1 MAKQVR
7 SSSRYV
13 LTTEANVLTAEGTS
27 RVARTTQQ
35 TQTAV
40 RAPVSIPGLADPA
53 ARALSLTT
61 PPPSPPR
68 PAGTP
73 ACDPTQGTPASMD
86 DPLARCD
93 CDCHGYESSAGIMR
107 PAYDAMKIGP
117 GFLQC
122 EHIDG
127 ANGYP
132 AGVCH
137 PVKSCCG
144 DDSMMAGR
152 RLDYEAAADATVAA
166 LEDDN
171 ELKETVEETVEEKL
185 AALAAKNSAL
195 EAKFAA
201 LEAKLMHMA
210 A

>member
-40 RAPVSIPGLADPA
+40 RASVSIPGLADPA

-122 EHIDG
+122 EHSDG
-127 ANGYP
+127 ANGYRPRTRLGRGVSHTRSLVAHPTPP
-132 AGVCH
+132 ATGT
-137 PVKSCCG
+137 PLG
-144 DDSMMAGR
+144 
-152 RLDYEAAADATVAA
+152 YATP
-166 LEDDN
+166 
-171 ELKETVEETVEEKL
+171 
-185 AALAAKNSAL
+185 
-195 EAKFAA
+195 
-201 LEAKLMHMA
+201 
-210 A
+210 

>member
-1 MAKQVR
+1 MTQ
-7 SSSRYV
+7 
-13 LTTEANVLTAEGTS
+13 

-40 RAPVSIPGLADPA
+40 RASVSIPGLADPA
-53 ARALSLTT
+53 ARAPSLTT

-73 ACDPTQGTPASMD
+73 LG
-86 DPLARCD
+86 
-93 CDCHGYESSAGIMR
+93 
-107 PAYDAMKIGP
+107 DAM
-117 GFLQC
+117 
-122 EHIDG
+122 
-127 ANGYP
+127 
-132 AGVCH
+132 
-137 PVKSCCG
+137 
-144 DDSMMAGR
+144 MMGR
-152 RLDYEAAADATVAA
+152 RLDYEAPADATVAA

>member
-1 MAKQVR
+1 MTQ
-7 SSSRYV
+7 
-13 LTTEANVLTAEGTS
+13 

-35 TQTAV
+35 TQPAV
-40 RAPVSIPGLADPA
+40 RAPVSMPGLADPA
-53 ARALSLTT
+53 ARALLLTT

-73 ACDPTQGTPASMD
+73 
-86 DPLARCD
+86 LA
-93 CDCHGYESSAGIMR
+93 
-107 PAYDAMKIGP
+107 DAM
-117 GFLQC
+117 
-122 EHIDG
+122 
-127 ANGYP
+127 
-132 AGVCH
+132 
-137 PVKSCCG
+137 
-144 DDSMMAGR
+144 MMGR
-152 RLDYEAAADATVAA
+152 RLDYEAPADATVAA
-166 LEDDN
+166 LEEDN